1 MKSPWYSKNTAI
13 GATRMLI
20 NRLPVKYCVFSYSD
34 EGLIKLEDM
43 EALCKEYK
51 SYKFYQQEHQRHVM
65 GGIGAGAKEEYNKKN
80 TEYVIVI
87 EK

>member
-1 MKSPWYSKNTAI
+1 
-13 GATRMLI
+13 MLI